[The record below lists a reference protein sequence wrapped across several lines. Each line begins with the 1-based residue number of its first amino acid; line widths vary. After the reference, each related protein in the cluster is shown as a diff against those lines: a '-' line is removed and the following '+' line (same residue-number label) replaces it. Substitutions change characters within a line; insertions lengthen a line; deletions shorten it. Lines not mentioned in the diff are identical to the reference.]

1 MKIRNITLKD
11 KKEVMKLIKELYEK
25 NNPKGVSNWN
35 KNYKKFIS
43 DTFLME
49 DKKKVVGYVSID
61 IRKNSI
67 YIADLYI
74 IPKYRKK
81 GIATKFV
88 KHIQN
93 LRKKLNK
100 RYLRVDVR
108 RKDKP
113 AVKLYKKLGFIIL
126 ESKNI
131 NKSWRL
137 IK

>member
-61 IRKNSI
+61 IRENSI